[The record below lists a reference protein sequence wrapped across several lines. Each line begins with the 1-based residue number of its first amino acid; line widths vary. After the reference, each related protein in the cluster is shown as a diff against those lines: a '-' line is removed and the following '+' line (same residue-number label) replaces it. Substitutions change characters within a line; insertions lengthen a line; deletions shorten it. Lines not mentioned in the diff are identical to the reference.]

1 MKTTKTST
9 PANISAWQQ
18 DPGWGSQPDGGPMIQ
33 INQPQLS
40 AGTLPTKIEN
50 PSTAPAAQIYSP
62 GTAEFRYWA
71 AAASLER
78 ASAFWSPLLPGV
90 KWQVGKVLPVD
101 LYHGEDFNAYYDRV
115 GLRFFQGQA
124 GSRTVYSCE
133 SPDIV
138 CHEQGHAILDAI
150 KPQLWDAASI
160 EIGAFHESFGD
171 MSAILCA
178 LQVPSMRHDVL
189 AETSYSLYS
198 NSSLS
203 RLAEQLSWAIRQG
216 HPTLVEP
223 DCLRNAV
230 NAFFYRD
237 PNTLPSNAPATS
249 LSSEPHSFSR
259 VFTSAFFDGLA
270 RMFQTMPAQ
279 DEPNLLQVSTDMGK
293 ILIAG
298 IRAAAVVSTFYSQ
311 VAVKMIASASS
322 LFPGPY
328 ADALKSSFIKHGIIS
343 AASSQSIHQQFAMGI
358 TAMAAPMNESHDL
371 PKMMIPVQEYGL
383 GSDSIM
389 VHSAVE
395 PKQFNITGAALDVG
409 PLQPVSE
416 ELQAKAFL
424 EDLIRRGKLK
434 AANQSEVN
442 YAVKSITG
450 SAPKVH
456 YHHTHELVA
465 EGDTMV
471 LKRMRIDCGL
481 KHM

>member
-1 MKTTKTST
+1 MKTTKPKLPVS
-9 PANISAWQQ
+9 ISAWQQ
-18 DPGWGSQPDGGPMIQ
+18 DPGSGAQPDGGPMIQ
-33 INQPQLS
+33 INEPKLS
-40 AGTLPTKIEN
+40 AGTLPTKISN
-50 PSTAPAAQIYSP
+50 PSKAPAAKVYSP

-71 AAASLER
+71 AAAALER
-78 ASAFWSPLLPGV
+78 ASTYWGALLPGV
-90 KWQVGKVLPVD
+90 QWQVGKVLPVD

-115 GLRFFQGQA
+115 GLRFFQGQV
-124 GSRTVYSCE
+124 GSRTVYSGE

-138 CHEQGHAILDAI
+138 CHEQGHATLDAI

-178 LQVPSMRHDVL
+178 LQVPSLRHDVL
-189 AETSYSLYS
+189 AETSYSLYA

-203 RLAEQLSWAIRQG
+203 RLAEQLGWAIRQG

-259 VFTSAFFDGLA
+259 VFTSAFFEGLA
-270 RMFQTMPAQ
+270 RMFHTLPAQ
-279 DEPNLLQVSTDMGK
+279 DEPNLLQVSIDMGK

-298 IRAAAVVSTFYSQ
+298 IRAASVVSTFYSQ
-311 VAVKMIASASS
+311 VAVKMIAAASS

-328 ADALKSSFIKHGIIS
+328 SDALKGSFVKHGIIS
-343 AASSQSIHQQFAMGI
+343 AASSQSITQQVTTSIAAMVE
-358 TAMAAPMNESHDL
+358 PMTESHDL
-371 PKMMIPVQEYGL
+371 PKMAISVSEYGL
-383 GSDSIM
+383 GSESIM

-395 PKQFNITGAALDVG
+395 PKRFNITGAALDVG

-434 AANQSEVN
+434 NPKQPDPV
-442 YAVKSITG
+442 YTVKSITG
-450 SAPKVH
+450 SAPPVH

-465 EGDTMV
+465 EGDVMV